1 MGSIVTTLIAEMTCL
16 RLLPSLVTKVSWSQ
30 ARLPNPSPNTFV
42 GTVRSTVYRCASNK
56 TSKWKIWKSKEEPL
70 LEDEEP
76 SEMELYQQE
85 VEELEREAKAEFIQS
100 RRNKSRLSASDRQ
113 MLHGNPPHHGVMFEY
128 NSLHR
133 SKEFKRSMLSKYGK
147 EKTGVEPGIVWPTE
161 KEVQLA
167 IEWEELYQEKP
178 LIDQIKDTK
187 RNIVKRKEDRIAR
200 ELLVEEILKKMDTQV
215 KQWKVR
221 VGARNKLAETERERR
236 EKVLAE
242 LKLEFGYNINPE
254 DNYMKE
260 RIAEREKVIIKEER
274 EAKKAAKKEK
284 AAASK

>member
-1 MGSIVTTLIAEMTCL
+1 
-16 RLLPSLVTKVSWSQ
+16 
-30 ARLPNPSPNTFV
+30 
-42 GTVRSTVYRCASNK
+42 
-56 TSKWKIWKSKEEPL
+56 
-70 LEDEEP
+70 
-76 SEMELYQQE
+76 
-85 VEELEREAKAEFIQS
+85 
-100 RRNKSRLSASDRQ
+100 
-113 MLHGNPPHHGVMFEY
+113 MFEY
-128 NSLHR
+128 NSIHR

-167 IEWEELYQEKP
+167 REWEELYQEKP
-178 LIDQIKDTK
+178 LIDQISECK

-200 ELLVEEILKKMDTQV
+200 ELIVEESLKKMDAQV

-221 VGARNKLAETERERR
+221 VGAKNKLAETERERR

-260 RIAEREKVIIKEER
+260 RIVEREKAILKEER

-284 AAASK
+284 ATASK

>member
-1 MGSIVTTLIAEMTCL
+1 
-16 RLLPSLVTKVSWSQ
+16 LVTKVSCSP
-30 ARLPNPSPNTFV
+30 ARLPNSSPITFI
-42 GTVRSTVYRCASNK
+42 GTVRSTAYRCASNK

-70 LEDEEP
+70 IEDEEP

-113 MLHGNPPHHGVMFEY
+113 ILHGNPPHHGVMFEY
-128 NSLHR
+128 NSMHR

-147 EKTGVEPGIVWPTE
+147 EKTGVEPGIVWPTA

-178 LIDQIKDTK
+178 LIDQIKESK
-187 RNIVKRKEDRIAR
+187 RNIEKRKEDRIAR
-200 ELLVEEILKKMDTQV
+200 ELLVEESLNKMDAQV
-215 KQWKVR
+215 KQWKAR
-221 VGARNKLAETERERR
+221 VGAKNKLAEAERERR

-260 RIAEREKVIIKEER
+260 RIVEREKVIIKEER

-284 AAASK
+284 AAAASK

>member
-1 MGSIVTTLIAEMTCL
+1 MGSPI
-16 RLLPSLVTKVSWSQ
+16 
-30 ARLPNPSPNTFV
+30 TFI
-42 GTVRSTVYRCASNK
+42 GTVRSTAYRCASNK

-85 VEELEREAKAEFIQS
+85 VEDLEREAKAEFIQS

-113 MLHGNPPHHGVMFEY
+113 ILHGNPPHHGVMFEY
-128 NSLHR
+128 NSMHR

-167 IEWEELYQEKP
+167 IEWEELYQEKS
-178 LIDQIKDTK
+178 LIDQINDTK

-200 ELLVEEILKKMDTQV
+200 ELLVEESLKKMETQV

-221 VGARNKLAETERERR
+221 VGAKNKLAETERERR

-242 LKLEFGYNINPE
+242 PKLEFGYNINPD
-254 DNYMKE
+254 DNYMKG
-260 RIAEREKVIIKEER
+260 RIAEREKFLIKEER
-274 EAKKAAKKEK
+274 EAKKAARKEK
-284 AAASK
+284 LV

>member
-1 MGSIVTTLIAEMTCL
+1 MAIRLITELCSSTTACTG
-16 RLLPSLVTKVSWSQ
+16 
-30 ARLPNPSPNTFV
+30 A
-42 GTVRSTVYRCASNK
+42 
-56 TSKWKIWKSKEEPL
+56 
-70 LEDEEP
+70 
-76 SEMELYQQE
+76 
-85 VEELEREAKAEFIQS
+85 ELEREAKADFIQS

-113 MLHGNPPHHGVMFEY
+113 ILHGNPPYHGVMFEY
-128 NSLHR
+128 NSMHR

-147 EKTGVEPGIVWPTE
+147 EKTGVEPGIVWPTA

-178 LIDQIKDTK
+178 LIDQIKETK
-187 RNIVKRKEDRIAR
+187 RNIEKRKEDRIAR
-200 ELLVEEILKKMDTQV
+200 ELLVEESLNKMDAQV
-215 KQWKVR
+215 KQWKAR
-221 VGARNKLAETERERR
+221 VGAKNKLAEAERERR

-260 RIAEREKVIIKEER
+260 RIVEREKVIIKEER